1 MGQKVNAVGMRIG
14 INRDWNSKW
23 FASKKDY
30 SDFLVEDIA
39 IRKYFDKELKNS
51 MLSHVTINRVKTDK
65 GHDVRVQVYVARPGD
80 VLGQDGQNIT
90 RIRKE
95 VEKIVK
101 SGRLKIDVVE
111 VKNPD
116 LDATLVA
123 KWIASEL
130 ENRAAFRSTMKK
142 ALMRMRKAG
151 AKGCRT
157 LCSGRLGGAEIAR
170 AEGYKDGVVP
180 LHTLRADIDFAHVPA
195 ATTYGN
201 IGVKVWICRSLNK
214 TTTEEVNE
222 PAPRDPRDSREFRGD
237 RRDARRPAP
246 KGGVNNAAAKTR

>member
-30 SDFLVEDIA
+30 GNFLVEDIA
-39 IRKYFDKELKNS
+39 IRKYLDKELAKS
-51 MLSHVTINRVKTDK
+51 MLSHVTIERVKSDK
-65 GHDVRVQVYVARPGD
+65 GHNVKINIYVARPGD
-80 VLGQDGQNIT
+80 VIGQDGSNVT
-90 RIRKE
+90 RLTKE
-95 VEKIVK
+95 LSKIVK
-101 SGRLKIDVVE
+101 SGACKLDVIE

-142 ALMRMRKAG
+142 AIQRMKKAG
-151 AKGCRT
+151 AKGSKT

-170 AEGYKDGVVP
+170 REGYKDGVIP
-180 LHTLRADIDFAHVPA
+180 LHTLRADIDFAHIPA

-214 TTTEEVNE
+214 EGTEEVNE
-222 PAPRDPRDSREFRGD
+222 PAPQQNVRPNSSRDQR
-237 RRDARRPAP
+237 RRPNV
-246 KGGVNNAAAKTR
+246 KGGNKDATTKAR

>member
-1 MGQKVNAVGMRIG
+1 MGQKVNAVGMRVG

-23 FASKKDY
+23 FASKKEY
-30 SDFLVEDIA
+30 GDFLVEDIA
-39 IRKYFDKELKNS
+39 IRKYLDKELKNS
-51 MLSHVTINRVKTDK
+51 MLSHITIERVKTDK
-65 GHDVRVQVYVARPGD
+65 NGHNVKVSVYVARPGD
-80 VLGQDGQNIT
+80 VIGQDGANVT
-90 RIRKE
+90 RLTKE
-95 VEKIVK
+95 LGRIVK
-101 SGRLKIDVVE
+101 SGAVKLDVVE

-142 ALMRMRKAG
+142 AIQRMKKAG
-151 AKGCRT
+151 AKGSKT

-170 AEGYKDGVVP
+170 REGYKDGVIP

-195 ATTYGN
+195 STTYGN

-214 TTTEEVNE
+214 AGTEEVNE
-222 PAPRDPRDSREFRGD
+222 PVPQQNARPNFPRNNG
-237 RRDARRPAP
+237 RRPIA
-246 KGGVNNAAAKTR
+246 KGGNKDATTKTR